1 MVSVMPFIFSD
12 TADLIL
18 SHIFETVLLIVFI
31 MVDIVDDTAFHAADT
46 TDLIASSTEAT
57 VFLILFQIFKMTLN
71 TELRIYEGKLEVN
84 HYGKT
89 VPKSAK
95 GTGNIGRFT
104 ASTSLFVAEAE
115 YSSGK
120 RKLEKLE
127 TKFKDQ
133 LLELKTYEEKI
144 HHYADM
150 MIQLDLDDGVKV
162 NYDKLQDVLAK
173 IK

>member
-1 MVSVMPFIFSD
+1 MFYYKYS
-12 TADLIL
+12 
-18 SHIFETVLLIVFI
+18 
-31 MVDIVDDTAFHAADT
+31 
-46 TDLIASSTEAT
+46 
-57 VFLILFQIFKMTLN
+57 N
-71 TELRIYEGKLEVN
+71 G
-84 HYGKT
+84 GW
-89 VPKSAK
+89 
-95 GTGNIGRFT
+95 T
-104 ASTSLFVAEAE
+104 ASNAD
-115 YSSGK
+115 K

-150 MIQLDLDDGVKV
+150 MIPLDLDDGVKV